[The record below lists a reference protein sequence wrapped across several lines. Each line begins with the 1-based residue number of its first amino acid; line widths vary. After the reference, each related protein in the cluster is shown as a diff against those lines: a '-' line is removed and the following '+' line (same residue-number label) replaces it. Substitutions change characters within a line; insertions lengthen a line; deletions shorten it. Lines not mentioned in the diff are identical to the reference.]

1 MNKLKIAKTTL
12 SNLLM
17 SCNTDLEYLEIM
29 KRKEHLGLMEAQVLG
44 YLMENSNRLPWIPSS
59 RCIAVVNW
67 YSEDKLRNSCK
78 RGRCIQELL
87 AGDRELVM
95 DIRRIMDHPDIPKR
109 LLQLL
114 RMFLQPDSV
123 SDTVENWTP

>member
-1 MNKLKIAKTTL
+1 MNKLKVAKTTL

-17 SCNTDLEYLEIM
+17 ICNTDLEYLEIT
-29 KRKEHLGLMEAQVLG
+29 KRKERLGFMEAQVLG

-67 YSEDKLRNSCK
+67 YPEDRLRNSCK
-78 RGRCIQELL
+78 QGRCIQELVV
-87 AGDRELVM
+87 GDRELM
-95 DIRRIMDHPDIPKR
+95 RDIRRIMDHPDIPKR

-114 RMFLQPDSV
+114 HMFLQLDSV
-123 SDTVENWTP
+123 PNAVENWTP